1 MSRAKQVILD
11 CTELLVRLI
20 SIVPEKDSVH
30 LPI

>member
-20 SIVPEKDSVH
+20 SIVPEKASGH